1 MKLVLKFGQPP
12 CTVGSQNVKNHP
24 SMGFSALYA

>member
-1 MKLVLKFGQPP
+1 
-12 CTVGSQNVKNHP
+12 VGSQNVKNHP